1 MLPVRRRPPPYD
13 GTVIGTTNGRRR
25 GFALLLSWGAAVG
38 LLNLVN
44 PVPAHAATLQ
54 VSFTVTSLAVSGAKA
69 KDQVT
74 VQGTLTNTG
83 DTPAYGVQVLLWS
96 SRDAIRDL
104 ATLRQAGT
112 NTAGWGAR
120 LAIDSDHYA
129 VITTSAVAFAPGASR
144 QIELRATLADLGFTS
159 TGAVYAFGADVMA
172 SADAGGNY
180 ATVGQ
185 LRTFVPLPGKTP
197 VPITSVVLLSATPTK
212 LVDNLFRDDSLTKEL
227 SERLENL
234 LTAADRPGMGWLIDP
249 ALLDEV
255 RDMSDGYQVRDGAGT
270 RPGTGQDVATAW
282 LARFEKLDRHAG
294 GRTLFANPDVNAGR
308 IAKDEELVH
317 RAGAAAET
325 VTGVE
330 DLPLVVV
337 PAGNILPVA
346 TYDYLSDSGAEA
358 IIAANATGAGA
369 LQTGAAEPRVLAITS
384 EMPGAAQ
391 TPAIERHQ
399 LAFAAAV
406 IAGARGQVRLLD
418 GLEDLA
424 QDEATTTN
432 WMVRRDLGS
441 LLASTPGVADVALGT
456 DKPPRL
462 GAGQLEA
469 IKRLTGEFAAYGDLV
484 PESAL
489 IDQADA
495 AITRTTSTA
504 WIGNSAGFGAQLDGL
519 AALVGGPEVGR
530 SVTLDASH
538 RFLMSSRTNQFPV
551 TVTNNLAEQI
561 RVQVVVRTDN
571 PQRLTVPPSDLVTV
585 APGQSVTVNIRP
597 EATSN
602 GLVIA
607 RAHVATADGHRVSPD
622 TSITV
627 EITDLGVVA
636 WIIVGVSGLVLV
648 GATAWRIRQVRRR
661 TAAAGTPEEDA

>member
-1 MLPVRRRPPPYD
+1 M
-13 GTVIGTTNGRRR
+13 IGTTNGRRR

-38 LLNLVN
+38 LLSLVN

-54 VSFTVTSLAVSGAKA
+54 VSFTVTSLEVSGGKA
-69 KDQVT
+69 KDEVT
-74 VQGTLTNTG
+74 VQGTVTNTG
-83 DTPAYGVQVLLWS
+83 DTPAFGVQVLLWS

-104 ATLRQAGT
+104 PTLRQAGT

-120 LAIDSDHYA
+120 LPIDADHYA
-129 VITTSAVAFAPGASR
+129 VITTSAVPFAPGASR
-144 QIELRATLADLGFTS
+144 QIELRASLADLGFTS
-159 TGAVYAFGADVMA
+159 TGAVYAFGADVIA
-172 SADAGGNY
+172 SPDSGGSY

-185 LRTFVPLPGKTP
+185 LRTFVPLPGRAP
-197 VPITSVVLLSATPTK
+197 VPITSVVLLSAAPTK

-227 SERLENL
+227 GARLENL
-234 LTAADRPGMGWLIDP
+234 LTAAARPGMGWLIDP

-255 RDMSDGYQVRDGAGT
+255 RDMSDGYQVKDGTGT
-270 RPGTGQDVATAW
+270 RAGTGQDVATAW

-294 GRTLFANPDVNAGR
+294 GRTMFANPDVNAGR
-308 IAKDEELVH
+308 IAKDAELVQ
-317 RAGAAAET
+317 RARAATET
-325 VTGVE
+325 VPGVG

-337 PAGNILPVA
+337 PAGNILPAA

-358 IIAANATGAGA
+358 IIATNTTAAGA
-369 LQTGAAEPRVLAITS
+369 LQSGGAEPRVLAAS
-384 EMPGAAQ
+384 SQVPGEAQ
-391 TPAIERHQ
+391 TPTIERHQ
-399 LAFAAAV
+399 LAYAAAV
-406 IAGARGQVRLLD
+406 IAGGKGQLRLID
-418 GLEDLA
+418 SLEDLA
-424 QDEATTTN
+424 EDQATTTA

-441 LLASTPGVADVALGT
+441 LLASTPGVTRVGLGT

-469 IKRLTGEFAAYGDLV
+469 IRRITGEFEAYGDLV
-484 PESAL
+484 PESTL

-504 WIGNSAGFGAQLDGL
+504 WIGNSAGFDAQLDGL
-519 AALVGGPEVGR
+519 GELVGGPEVGR

-551 TVTNNLAEQI
+551 TVTNHLAEEI

-571 PQRLTVPPSDLVTV
+571 PQRLTVPPSELVTV
-585 APGQSVTVNIRP
+585 EPGQSVTVNIRP

-607 RAHVATADGHRVSPD
+607 RAYVATADGHRVSPD

-661 TAAAGTPEEDA
+661 TAAAQTTGKDV

>member
-1 MLPVRRRPPPYD
+1 M
-13 GTVIGTTNGRRR
+13 IGTTNGRRR
-25 GFALLLSWGAAVG
+25 GFALFLSWGAAVG
-38 LLNLVN
+38 LLSLVN
-44 PVPAHAATLQ
+44 PVPAQAATLR
-54 VSFTVTSLAVSGAKA
+54 VSFTVTSLDVSGSKET
-69 KDQVT
+69 DEVT
-74 VQGTLTNTG
+74 VQGTVTNTG
-83 DTPAYGVQVLLWS
+83 DTPAFGVQVLLWS

-104 ATLRQAGT
+104 PTLRQAGT

-129 VITTSAVAFAPGASR
+129 AITTSAVPFAPGASR
-144 QIELRATLADLGFTS
+144 QVELRATLADLGFTS
-159 TGAVYAFGADVMA
+159 AGAAYAFGADVIA
-172 SADAGGNY
+172 SPDPGANY
-180 ATVGQ
+180 TTVGQ
-185 LRTFVPLPGKTP
+185 LRTFVPRPGKTP
-197 VPITSVVLLSATPTK
+197 VPITSVVLLTAAPTK
-212 LVDNLFRDDSLTKEL
+212 LVDNLFRDESLTTEL
-227 SERLENL
+227 SARLEKL
-234 LTAADRPGMGWLIDP
+234 LTAADRTGMGWLIDP

-255 RDMSDGYQVRDGAGT
+255 RDMSDGYEVADGTGT

-282 LARFEKLDRHAG
+282 LAQFEKLDRRAG

-308 IAKDEELVH
+308 IADDEELVH
-317 RAGAAAET
+317 RASVAAEA
-325 VTGVE
+325 VPGVE
-330 DLPLVVV
+330 DLPLVVI
-337 PAGNILPVA
+337 PAGRILPAA

-358 IIAANATGAGA
+358 IVAANATAAGA
-369 LQTGAAEPRVLAITS
+369 LQSGDAEPRVLAAPALA
-384 EMPGAAQ
+384 PGAAQ

-406 IAGARGQVRLLD
+406 IAGARGQVRLIN

-424 QDEATTTN
+424 EDQATTTT
-432 WMVRRDLGS
+432 WMVRHDIGS
-441 LLASTPGVADVALGT
+441 LLATAPGVARVVLGS

-469 IKRLTGEFAAYGDLV
+469 VKRLIGEFDAYGDLV
-484 PESAL
+484 PASAL

-495 AITRTTSTA
+495 AITRATSTA
-504 WIGNSAGFGAQLDGL
+504 WIGNSAGFDAQLNGL

-551 TVTNNLAEQI
+551 TITNNLAEQI
-561 RVQVVVRTDN
+561 RVQVIVRTDN
-571 PQRLTVPPSDLVTV
+571 PQRLTVPHSDLVTV
-585 APGQSVTVNIRP
+585 DPGQSVTVNIRP

-602 GLVIA
+602 GLVTA
-607 RAHVATADGHRVSPD
+607 RAYVATADGHRVSAD

-648 GATAWRIRQVRRR
+648 GATAWRIREVRRR
-661 TAAAGTPEEDA
+661 TSAAVDAGKDA

>member
-1 MLPVRRRPPPYD
+1 M
-13 GTVIGTTNGRRR
+13 IGTTNGRRR
-25 GFALLLSWGAAVG
+25 VFALLLSWGAAVG
-38 LLNLVN
+38 LLSLVN

-54 VSFTVTSLAVSGAKA
+54 VSFTVTSLAVSGTKA
-69 KDQVT
+69 KDEVT
-74 VQGTLTNTG
+74 VQGTVTNTG

-104 ATLRQAGT
+104 PTLRQAGT
-112 NTAGWGAR
+112 NTVGWGAR
-120 LAIDSDHYA
+120 LAIDADHYA
-129 VITTSAVAFAPGASR
+129 VITTSAVPFAPGASR

-159 TGAVYAFGADVMA
+159 RGAVYAFGADVIA
-172 SADAGGNY
+172 SADAGGTY
-180 ATVGQ
+180 STVGQ
-185 LRTFVPLPGKTP
+185 LRTFVPLPGKAP

-212 LVDNLFRDDSLTKEL
+212 LVDNLFRDDSLTVEL
-227 SERLENL
+227 GQRLENL
-234 LTAADRPGMGWLIDP
+234 LTAAGRPGMGWLIDP
-249 ALLDEV
+249 ALLDAV
-255 RDMSDGYQVRDGAGT
+255 RDMSDGYQVTDGTGT

-308 IAKDEELVH
+308 ITKDSELVH

-325 VTGVE
+325 VKGVE

-337 PAGNILPVA
+337 PAGRILPAA
-346 TYDYLSDSGAEA
+346 TYEYLSDSGAEA
-358 IIAANATGAGA
+358 IIAANAAAAGA
-369 LQTGAAEPRVLAITS
+369 LQTGDAEPRILATAAVV
-384 EMPGAAQ
+384 PGAAQ
-391 TPAIERHQ
+391 TPTIERHQ
-399 LAFAAAV
+399 LAFGAAV
-406 IAGARGQVRLLD
+406 IAGAKGQVRLLD

-424 QDEATTTN
+424 EDQATTTE

-441 LLASTPGVADVALGT
+441 LLATTPGVAHVALGT
-456 DKPPRL
+456 EKPPRL
-462 GAGQLEA
+462 GAGQLET
-469 IKRLTGEFAAYGDLV
+469 IKRLTGEFAAYGDLA

-489 IDQADA
+489 IDQSDA

-504 WIGNSAGFGAQLDGL
+504 WIGNSAGFEAQVNGL

-571 PQRLTVPPSDLVTV
+571 PQRLTVPPSELVTV

-607 RAHVATADGHRVSPD
+607 RAYVATADGHRVSPD

-661 TAAAGTPEEDA
+661 TAAAETSGKDV

>member
-1 MLPVRRRPPPYD
+1 MLPVRWRRPPYD
-13 GTVIGTTNGRRR
+13 GTVIGTTNGRLRV
-25 GFALLLSWGAAVG
+25 FALLLSWGAAVG
-38 LLNLVN
+38 LLSLVN
-44 PVPAHAATLQ
+44 PLPAHATTLQ
-54 VSFTVTSLAVSGAKA
+54 VSFTVTSLDVSGTKA
-69 KDQVT
+69 KDVVT
-74 VQGTLTNTG
+74 VQGTVTNTG

-112 NTAGWGAR
+112 NTVGWGAR
-120 LAIDSDHYA
+120 LAIDADHYA
-129 VITTSAVAFAPGASR
+129 VITTSAVPFAPGTSR

-159 TGAVYAFGADVMA
+159 TGAAYAFGADVIA

-180 ATVGQ
+180 STVGQ

-212 LVDNLFRDDSLTKEL
+212 LVDNLFRDESLTVEL
-227 SERLENL
+227 GQRLENL

-255 RDMSDGYQVRDGAGT
+255 RDMSDGYQVRDGTGT

-294 GRTLFANPDVNAGR
+294 GRTLFANPDVNVGR
-308 IAKDEELVH
+308 ISKDSELVH

-325 VTGVE
+325 VAGVE

-337 PAGNILPVA
+337 PAGRILPAA

-358 IIAANATGAGA
+358 IIAANATLAGA
-369 LQTGAAEPRVLAITS
+369 LQTGDAEPRVLATAA
-384 EMPGAAQ
+384 EVPGAAQ

-399 LAFAAAV
+399 LAYAAAV
-406 IAGARGQVRLLD
+406 IAGAKGQVRLLD

-424 QDEATTTN
+424 EDQVTTTA

-441 LLASTPGVADVALGT
+441 LLASTPSVHVALGT

-462 GAGQLEA
+462 GPGQLET
-469 IKRLTGEFAAYGDLV
+469 IKRLTGEFEAYGDLV

-489 IDQADA
+489 IDQSDT

-504 WIGNSAGFGAQLDGL
+504 WIGNSAGFDAQVDGL

-561 RVQVVVRTDN
+561 RVRVVVRTDN

-607 RAHVATADGHRVSPD
+607 RAYVATAAGHRVSPD

-636 WIIVGVSGLVLV
+636 WIIVGVSGFVLV

-661 TAAAGTPEEDA
+661 TVAAETTGTHA

>member
-1 MLPVRRRPPPYD
+1 M
-13 GTVIGTTNGRRR
+13 IGTTIGRRR
-25 GFALLLSWGAAVG
+25 VFALLLSWGAAVG
-38 LLNLVN
+38 LLSLVN

-54 VSFTVTSLAVSGAKA
+54 VSFTVTSLAASGTKA
-69 KDQVT
+69 KDEVT
-74 VQGTLTNTG
+74 VQGTVTNTG

-112 NTAGWGAR
+112 NTVGWGAR
-120 LAIDSDHYA
+120 LAIDADHYA
-129 VITTSAVAFAPGASR
+129 VITTSAVPFAPGASR
-144 QIELRATLADLGFTS
+144 QIELRATNADLGFTS
-159 TGAVYAFGADVMA
+159 TGAAYAFGADVIA

-180 ATVGQ
+180 STVGQ

-197 VPITSVVLLSATPTK
+197 VPLTSVVLLSATPTK
-212 LVDNLFRDDSLTKEL
+212 LVDNLFRDDSLTVEL
-227 SERLENL
+227 GQRLENL
-234 LTAADRPGMGWLIDP
+234 LTAAGRPGMGWLIDP

-255 RDMSDGYQVRDGAGT
+255 RDMSDGYQVRDGTGT

-294 GRTLFANPDVNAGR
+294 GRTMFANPDVNAGR
-308 IAKDEELVH
+308 ITKDSELVN
-317 RAGAAAET
+317 RARAATET
-325 VTGVE
+325 VTGVD

-337 PAGNILPVA
+337 PAGNILPAA

-358 IIAANATGAGA
+358 IIAVNAGAAGA
-369 LQTGAAEPRVLAITS
+369 LQSGDAEPRVLAIAAQV
-384 EMPGAAQ
+384 PGAAQ
-391 TPAIERHQ
+391 TPALERHQ

-406 IAGARGQVRLLD
+406 IAGDKGQVRLLD
-418 GLEDLA
+418 SLDDIAED
-424 QDEATTTN
+424 QATTAE

-441 LLASTPGVADVALGT
+441 LLASTPGVAHAALGT

-462 GAGQLEA
+462 GPGQLET
-469 IKRLTGEFAAYGDLV
+469 IKRLTGEFEAYGNLV

-489 IDQADA
+489 IDQSDA

-504 WIGNSAGFGAQLDGL
+504 WIGNSAGFDAQVDGL

-561 RVQVVVRTDN
+561 RVKVVVRTDN
-571 PQRLTVPPSDLVTV
+571 PQRLTVPPSELVTV
-585 APGQSVTVNIRP
+585 DPGQSVTVNIRP

-607 RAHVATADGHRVSPD
+607 RAYVATADGHRVSED

-636 WIIVGVSGLVLV
+636 WIIVGVSGFVLV

-661 TAAAGTPEEDA
+661 TAAAQSTGTDA

>member
-1 MLPVRRRPPPYD
+1 M
-13 GTVIGTTNGRRR
+13 IGTTNGRRR
-25 GFALLLSWGAAVG
+25 VFALLLSWGAAVG
-38 LLNLVN
+38 LLSLVN
-44 PVPAHAATLQ
+44 PVPAHAATLR
-54 VSFTVTSLAVSGAKA
+54 VSFTVTSLVVAGAKPT
-69 KDQVT
+69 DQVT
-74 VQGTLTNTG
+74 VQGTVTNTG

-104 ATLRQAGT
+104 PTLRQAGT
-112 NTAGWGAR
+112 SATGWGAR
-120 LAIDSDHYA
+120 LPIDADHYA
-129 VITTSAVAFAPGASR
+129 VITTSAVPFAPGASR
-144 QIELRATLADLGFTS
+144 EVELRATLADLGFTS
-159 TGAVYAFGADVMA
+159 TGAVYAFGADVIA
-172 SADAGGNY
+172 SADPGGNY

-185 LRTFVPLPGKTP
+185 LRTFVPLPRKTP
-197 VPITSVVLLSATPTK
+197 VPITSVVLLAAAPTK
-212 LVDNLFRDDSLTKEL
+212 LVDNLFRDDSLTTEL

-234 LTAADRPGMGWLIDP
+234 LTAAGRPGMGWLIDP

-255 RDMSDGYQVRDGAGT
+255 RDMSDGYQVADGAET

-308 IAKDEELVH
+308 IAKDSELVH

-330 DLPLVVV
+330 DLPLVIV
-337 PAGNILPVA
+337 PAGTILPAA
-346 TYDYLSDSGAEA
+346 TYDYLADSGAEA
-358 IIAANATGAGA
+358 IIAANATAAGA
-369 LQTGAAEPRVLAITS
+369 LQAGGAEPRVLATS
-384 EMPGAAQ
+384 VEVPGSAEL
-391 TPAIERHQ
+391 PAVERHQ
-399 LAFAAAV
+399 LALAAAAV
-406 IAGARGQVRLLD
+406 AGAKGQVRMID

-424 QDEATTTN
+424 VDEATTTG

-441 LLASTPGVADVALGT
+441 LLASTPGVARVTLAA

-469 IKRLTGEFAAYGDLV
+469 IERLTDEFAAYGDLV

-489 IDQADA
+489 IDQTDA

-504 WIGNSAGFGAQLDGL
+504 WIGNSAGFDAHLDGL
-519 AALVGGPEVGR
+519 AALVGGTEVGR

-551 TVTNNLAEQI
+551 TITNNLAEQI

-622 TSITV
+622 TTITV

-661 TAAAGTPEEDA
+661 TAAAQSSGQDA